1 MSNLSDNKFKDQKVT
16 ADGSNRAFIEARN
29 IKTLW
34 FNTGTLCNIECK
46 NCYIESSPKN
56 DSLAYLTFD
65 EVKSFIDEA
74 IDKNLGT
81 NEIGFT
87 GGEPFMNKDIMKM
100 IDYSLRKHL
109 KVLVLSNAMKPMLN
123 RTKELIK
130 LNHSNLTIRVSIDH
144 YEKEK
149 HEEIRG
155 KNTYDV
161 MLQGLKWLNENNFI
175 TLTYG
180 LKRTGLE
187 TSNFLDHLKFPSIF
201 ILKQL
206 VILLPFFGLV
216 YLLINKFKLKLNLK
230 DKKLLFLVFI
240 NLLPILLMLLTS
252 MITGSRIRTMWMTPF
267 YLFFGV
273 FAVYL
278 FKNQINLKKLNSFL
292 YGFVFL
298 VLLSPILYSYISVKQ
313 TNKRT
318 DYFGKEIADLVER
331 RWNKNFSNEIMYV
344 VGDEWF
350 AGNLSYHLPS
360 RPKWFL
366 ELKDKV
372 NSLDPNGGIIY
383 VGNPEV
389 LKKICPGDF
398 GQMDK
403 HGYCMIGSR

>member
-1 MSNLSDNKFKDQKVT
+1 VSNLSDNKFKNQKVT

-56 DSLAYLTFD
+56 DSLAYLTFE

-100 IDYSLRKHL
+100 IDYSLNKNF

-161 MLQGLKWLNENNFI
+161 MMQGLKWLNENNFNYTLATRLLWSEKEEDLRKNFGTFI
-175 TLTYG
+175 KNNNLKLDTYSPKELVTFAEMDEKIDTPEITTSCWDILNKDPNDIMCSWSRMVVRKKNSKNPSVIACTLLPYADEFDLGETLT
-180 LKRTGLE
+180 
-187 TSNFLDHLKFPSIF
+187 
-201 ILKQL
+201 
-206 VILLPFFGLV
+206 
-216 YLLINKFKLKLNLK
+216 
-230 DKKLLFLVFI
+230 
-240 NLLPILLMLLTS
+240 
-252 MITGSRIRTMWMTPF
+252 
-267 YLFFGV
+267 
-273 FAVYL
+273 
-278 FKNQINLKKLNSFL
+278 
-292 YGFVFL
+292 
-298 VLLSPILYSYISVKQ
+298 
-313 TNKRT
+313 
-318 DYFGKEIADLVER
+318 
-331 RWNKNFSNEIMYV
+331 
-344 VGDEWF
+344 
-350 AGNLSYHLPS
+350 
-360 RPKWFL
+360 
-366 ELKDKV
+366 
-372 NSLDPNGGIIY
+372 NSLQKIYLNHKHCSKFCVLGGSS
-383 VGNPEV
+383 
-389 LKKICPGDF
+389 C
-398 GQMDK
+398 
-403 HGYCMIGSR
+403 S

>member
-56 DSLAYLTFD
+56 DSLAYLTFE
-65 EVKSFIDEA
+65 EVKSIIDEA

-161 MLQGLKWLNENNFI
+161 MLQGLKWLNENNFNYTLATRLLWKEKEEDLRKNFGTFI
-175 TLTYG
+175 KNNNLKLDTYSPKELVTFAEMDEKIDTPEITTSCWNILNKDPNDIMCSWSRMVVRKKNLKNPSVIACTLLPYADEFDLGETLT
-180 LKRTGLE
+180 
-187 TSNFLDHLKFPSIF
+187 
-201 ILKQL
+201 
-206 VILLPFFGLV
+206 
-216 YLLINKFKLKLNLK
+216 
-230 DKKLLFLVFI
+230 
-240 NLLPILLMLLTS
+240 
-252 MITGSRIRTMWMTPF
+252 
-267 YLFFGV
+267 
-273 FAVYL
+273 
-278 FKNQINLKKLNSFL
+278 
-292 YGFVFL
+292 
-298 VLLSPILYSYISVKQ
+298 
-313 TNKRT
+313 
-318 DYFGKEIADLVER
+318 
-331 RWNKNFSNEIMYV
+331 
-344 VGDEWF
+344 
-350 AGNLSYHLPS
+350 
-360 RPKWFL
+360 
-366 ELKDKV
+366 
-372 NSLDPNGGIIY
+372 NSLQKIYLNHKHCSKFCVLGGSS
-383 VGNPEV
+383 
-389 LKKICPGDF
+389 C
-398 GQMDK
+398 
-403 HGYCMIGSR
+403 S

>member
-56 DSLAYLTFD
+56 DSLAYLTFE

-161 MLQGLKWLNENNFI
+161 MLQGLKWLNENNFNYTLATRLLWNEKEEDLRKNFGTFI
-175 TLTYG
+175 KNNNLRLDTNSPKELVTFAEMDEKIDTPEITTSCWDILNKDPNDIMCSWSRMVVRKKNSKNPSVIACTLLPYADEFDLGETLT
-180 LKRTGLE
+180 
-187 TSNFLDHLKFPSIF
+187 
-201 ILKQL
+201 
-206 VILLPFFGLV
+206 
-216 YLLINKFKLKLNLK
+216 
-230 DKKLLFLVFI
+230 
-240 NLLPILLMLLTS
+240 
-252 MITGSRIRTMWMTPF
+252 
-267 YLFFGV
+267 
-273 FAVYL
+273 
-278 FKNQINLKKLNSFL
+278 
-292 YGFVFL
+292 
-298 VLLSPILYSYISVKQ
+298 
-313 TNKRT
+313 
-318 DYFGKEIADLVER
+318 
-331 RWNKNFSNEIMYV
+331 
-344 VGDEWF
+344 
-350 AGNLSYHLPS
+350 
-360 RPKWFL
+360 
-366 ELKDKV
+366 
-372 NSLDPNGGIIY
+372 NSLQKIYLNHKHCSKFCVLGGSS
-383 VGNPEV
+383 
-389 LKKICPGDF
+389 C
-398 GQMDK
+398 
-403 HGYCMIGSR
+403 S

>member
-1 MSNLSDNKFKDQKVT
+1 MSNLSDNKFKNQKVT

-56 DSLAYLTFD
+56 ESLAYLTFE

-100 IDYSLRKHL
+100 IDYSLNKNF

-161 MLQGLKWLNENNFI
+161 MMQGLKWLNENNFNYTLATRLLWKEKEEDLRKNFGTFI
-175 TLTYG
+175 KKNNLKLDTYSPKELVTFAEMDEKIDTPEITTSCWDILNKDPNDIMCSWSRMVVRKKNSKNPSVIACTLLPYADEFDLGETLT
-180 LKRTGLE
+180 
-187 TSNFLDHLKFPSIF
+187 
-201 ILKQL
+201 
-206 VILLPFFGLV
+206 
-216 YLLINKFKLKLNLK
+216 
-230 DKKLLFLVFI
+230 
-240 NLLPILLMLLTS
+240 
-252 MITGSRIRTMWMTPF
+252 
-267 YLFFGV
+267 
-273 FAVYL
+273 
-278 FKNQINLKKLNSFL
+278 
-292 YGFVFL
+292 
-298 VLLSPILYSYISVKQ
+298 
-313 TNKRT
+313 
-318 DYFGKEIADLVER
+318 
-331 RWNKNFSNEIMYV
+331 
-344 VGDEWF
+344 
-350 AGNLSYHLPS
+350 
-360 RPKWFL
+360 
-366 ELKDKV
+366 
-372 NSLDPNGGIIY
+372 NSLQKIYLNHKHCSKFCVLGGSS
-383 VGNPEV
+383 
-389 LKKICPGDF
+389 C
-398 GQMDK
+398 
-403 HGYCMIGSR
+403 S

>member
-34 FNTGTLCNIECK
+34 FNTGTLCNIECR

-56 DSLAYLTFD
+56 DSLAYLTFE

-100 IDYSLRKHL
+100 IDYSLRKRL

-161 MLQGLKWLNENNFI
+161 MMQGLKWLNENNFNYTLATRLLWNEKEEDLRKNFGTFI
-175 TLTYG
+175 KNNNLRLDTNSPKELVTFAEMDEKIDTPEITTSCWDILNKDPNDVMCSWSRMVVRKKNSKNPSVIACTLLPYADEFDLGETLT
-180 LKRTGLE
+180 
-187 TSNFLDHLKFPSIF
+187 
-201 ILKQL
+201 
-206 VILLPFFGLV
+206 
-216 YLLINKFKLKLNLK
+216 
-230 DKKLLFLVFI
+230 
-240 NLLPILLMLLTS
+240 
-252 MITGSRIRTMWMTPF
+252 
-267 YLFFGV
+267 
-273 FAVYL
+273 
-278 FKNQINLKKLNSFL
+278 
-292 YGFVFL
+292 
-298 VLLSPILYSYISVKQ
+298 
-313 TNKRT
+313 
-318 DYFGKEIADLVER
+318 
-331 RWNKNFSNEIMYV
+331 
-344 VGDEWF
+344 
-350 AGNLSYHLPS
+350 
-360 RPKWFL
+360 
-366 ELKDKV
+366 
-372 NSLDPNGGIIY
+372 NSLQKIYLNHKHCSKFCVLGGSS
-383 VGNPEV
+383 
-389 LKKICPGDF
+389 C
-398 GQMDK
+398 
-403 HGYCMIGSR
+403 S